1 MARYARNTTVNEH
14 KSRMEIET
22 TLQRY
27 GASSFMYGSKDG
39 KALIGFE
46 VKDRQIKMTLK
57 MPDRKEFEIDG
68 RGHGRGVRVIDAALT
83 KAIRQRWRALSLVV
97 KAKLEAVDCGIATF
111 EQEFLAY
118 MVLPGG
124 RTVAEELVPK
134 LAAFYSEGKVPRL
147 LAGNSK
153 GEL

>member
-1 MARYARNTTVNEH
+1 MPRYARNTTVNEG
-14 KSRMEIET
+14 KSRLEIET
-22 TLQRY
+22 TLKRY
-27 GASSFMYGSKDG
+27 GASSFIYGTKDG

-46 VKDRQIKMTLK
+46 AGERHIRMTVT
-57 MPDRKEFEIDG
+57 MPDLGYFLQTTKGRKVAPKVAE
-68 RGHGRGVRVIDAALT
+68 AAQT
-83 KAIRQRWRALSLVV
+83 KAIKQRWRALSLVV

-134 LAAFYSEGKVPRL
+134 LAAYYAEGKVPRL
-147 LAGNSK
+147 LAAPSDK
-153 GEL
+153 